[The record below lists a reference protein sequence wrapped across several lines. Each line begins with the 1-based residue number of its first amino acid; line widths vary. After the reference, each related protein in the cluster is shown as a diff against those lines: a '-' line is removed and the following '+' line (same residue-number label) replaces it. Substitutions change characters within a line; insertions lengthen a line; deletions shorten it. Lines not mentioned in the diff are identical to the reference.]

1 MQRFFVFISISRK
14 FLTRV
19 QEGFPLSGKFAAGV
33 KHPFPVPGK
42 AVAGVQEAFR
52 KADLPIYCPYVYF
65 N

>member
-1 MQRFFVFISISRK
+1 M
-14 FLTRV
+14 